1 MTASPSPVTASLAK
15 ALFAFYRR
23 IVSPILHSF
32 GVSRCIYL
40 PTCSEYA
47 HIAILRHGWIK
58 GSALA
63 AARITRCNPMSKG
76 GLDPVPDKQ

>member
-1 MTASPSPVTASLAK
+1 MKKQLLQLAFAGYQRVLSPM
-15 ALFAFYRR
+15 
-23 IVSPILHSF
+23 LHSI

-47 HIAILRHGWIK
+47 HIAILRHGFFR

-63 AARITRCNPMSKG
+63 VARIARCNPLSKG
-76 GLDPVPDKQ
+76 GLDPVPDISGRKPR